1 MARRAALPVNDKA
14 ISPGERSK
22 LTARAA
28 MASIVM
34 AVTLIGL
41 KSWAAV
47 ETDSTAMLGSLADS
61 GLDLV
66 ASLVVL
72 LAVRIAAQP
81 ADTDHRFGHGKAEAL
96 ASLVQVILITISAIF
111 IAVRAVR
118 RLLAGAQTADAELGI
133 GVSLLAMVLTV
144 ALISYQRHVVRRTGS
159 LAIGTDR
166 LHYSSDLLLNGS
178 VILALALDQFAGLAG
193 ADAVFGLLIALWL
206 LWGAWQASSHALDQL
221 MDREWPDELRERF
234 LAAAREYPE
243 LAGLHDLRTRS
254 SGTHYFAQFHVW
266 VPAHWTVQEA
276 HDRLDAVEEAL
287 QARFPGTEIL
297 IHVDPEGQT
306 DRETLLPQEITE
318 QAT

>member
-1 MARRAALPVNDKA
+1 VTDAALTA
-14 ISPGERSK
+14 AERSK

-28 MASIVM
+28 AASIAM
-34 AVTLIGL
+34 AVTLIVL
-41 KSWAAV
+41 KSWAAY

-72 LAVRIAAQP
+72 LGVRIAAQP
-81 ADTDHRFGHGKAEAL
+81 ADYDHRFGHGKAEAL

-111 IAVRAVR
+111 IGFRAVQ
-118 RLLAGAQTADAELGI
+118 RLLSGARTADAELGI
-133 GVSLLAMVLTV
+133 GVSVLAIVLTA
-144 ALISYQRHVVRRTGS
+144 ALITYQRHVVRRTGS

-178 VILALALDQFAGLAG
+178 VIVALGLDQFAGLTG

-206 LWGAWQASSHALDQL
+206 LWGAWSASSQALDQL

-234 LAAAREYPE
+234 LAATKEYPE
-243 LAGLHDLRTRS
+243 LAGLHDLRTRT

-266 VPAHWTVQEA
+266 VPAQWTVRQA

-287 QARFPGTEIL
+287 QRRFPGTEIL

-306 DRETLLPQEITE
+306 DRETFLPSEITE
-318 QAT
+318 KAG

>member
-1 MARRAALPVNDKA
+1 VSGGTIAPADRA
-14 ISPGERSK
+14 K

-28 MASIVM
+28 MASIAM
-34 AVTLIGL
+34 AVTLIVL
-41 KSWAAV
+41 KSWAAY

-72 LAVRIAAQP
+72 LGVRIAAQP
-81 ADTDHRFGHGKAEAL
+81 ADWDHRFGHGKAEAL
-96 ASLVQVILITISAIF
+96 ASLVQVILISISAIF
-111 IAVRAVR
+111 IGFRAVQ

-133 GVSLLAMVLTV
+133 AVSLVALVLTA

-166 LHYSSDLLLNGS
+166 LHYSSDLMLNGS
-178 VILALALDQFAGLAG
+178 VIVALALDQYAGLTG

-206 LWGAWQASSHALDQL
+206 LWGAWGASSNAFDQL
-221 MDREWPDELRERF
+221 MDREWPDALRQRF

-266 VPAHWTVQEA
+266 VPAEWTVREA
-276 HDRLDAVEEAL
+276 HDRLDRVEEAL
-287 QARFPGTEIL
+287 QARFPDTEIL
-297 IHVDPEGQT
+297 IHVDPEGQV
-306 DRETLLPQEITE
+306 DRETLLSSEITE
-318 QAT
+318 KAG